1 MAPVTVRATG
11 AIGAAAG
18 IAIAVVTYCTLY
30 KPNKNRNFR
39 SIFFNKKKKL
49 KPRKGLVDAIGNT
62 PLIRINS
69 LSEATGCE
77 VSSVLDLF
85 LSSSFN
91 FLSLFH
97 FKLWFFFAFS
107 NAIVILLIS
116 VFEFSHW
123 FLILM
128 FGWLVGCFRFL
139 ESASFW
145 IQGAA
150 WKIELL

>member
-97 FKLWFFFAFS
+97 FKLWFFFLAFS

-116 VFEFSHW
+116 VFNLATDFYFW
-123 FLILM
+123 C
-128 FGWLVGCFRFL
+128 LVGLWVVLDSWKVRVF
-139 ESASFW
+139 ESRG
-145 IQGAA
+145 QR
-150 WKIELL
+150 ER

>member
-49 KPRKGLVDAIGNT
+49 KPRRGLVDAIGNT

-97 FKLWFFFAFS
+97 FKLWFFFLAFS

-123 FLILM
+123 FY
-128 FGWLVGCFRFL
+128 FWCLVGLWVVLDSWKVRVF
-139 ESASFW
+139 ESRG
-145 IQGAA
+145 QR
-150 WKIELL
+150 ER

>member
-18 IAIAVVTYCTLY
+18 IAIAVFTYCTLY

-97 FKLWFFFAFS
+97 FKLWFFFLAFS

-123 FLILM
+123 FY
-128 FGWLVGCFRFL
+128 FWCLVGLWVVLDSWKVRVF
-139 ESASFW
+139 ESRG
-145 IQGAA
+145 QR
-150 WKIELL
+150 ER

>member
-97 FKLWFFFAFS
+97 FKLWFFFLAFS

-116 VFEFSHW
+116 VFNVATDFYFW
-123 FLILM
+123 C
-128 FGWLVGCFRFL
+128 LVGLWVVLDSWKVRVF
-139 ESASFW
+139 ESRG
-145 IQGAA
+145 QR
-150 WKIELL
+150 ER